1 MDGGERVFFFK
12 RNGREV
18 RGFFFYEEG
27 GGRPKTKRAE
37 KNLKIGASSPSLLS
51 PRSRAQALP
60 LCRPSIDLYLVLCVI
75 EGSSSGPQS
84 AAKEEDAHESAST
97 PRKEEALRGYRFSF
111 ARRTCERDARLQF
124 SPLSSLPSFFFYSPV
139 LGLLDQC
146 AGEGARMRACRPG
159 QDTRR
164 GGVLRRARRDAR
176 KVPRGR
182 RRDHRGTGGAGL
194 APRGLLRGVPGLG
207 REAREHDGF
216 VSRERYWWLKQEGER
231 GGRGEG

>member
-97 PRKEEALRGYRFSF
+97 PRKEEAIRGFRFSF

-139 LGLLDQC
+139 LGLLDQG
-146 AGEGARMRACRPG
+146 AGEGARVRSSRAG
-159 QDTRR
+159 QDAGGRR
-164 GGVLRRARRDAR
+164 VLRRARRDAGEQVR
-176 KVPRGR
+176 ARG
-182 RRDHRGTGGAGL
+182 RRDHRRSGRAAGL
-194 APRGLLRGVPGLG
+194 TRGVLLPRGVSRLG
-207 REAREHDGF
+207 SEAREHFFDF
-216 VSRERYWWLKQEGER
+216 
-231 GGRGEG
+231 